1 MAVGQVSF
9 HNDKKVKRGTYP
21 PSPRPPSSLIPHLLS
36 IFLRPVCL
44 VHVPKRE
51 NPIINRLNK
60 TKVERQVDHEQERQ
74 DRIRRENAAK
84 RAAAA
89 AKVCILSS
97 RLTPSPSIT
106 IRTFFPFQLFSVFLI
121 CSRNELSSR
130 ACFRVVL
137 NRKKQTQ
144 TSPNSV
150 KQRKQRAPTIRSSPT
165 TTGTGMMPTTTI
177 LSMEGKGREGR
188 RSRSMRM

>member
-1 MAVGQVSF
+1 MSLSSRQKYSCYHLYNGTDHVEEYGSLILLIFRKQATWPSDRF
-9 HNDKKVKRGTYP
+9 LSITIKRSNGVRSHTHTHTHLPALSTYLP
-21 PSPRPPSSLIPHLLS
+21 IHPHPSSLIPSVFSVALLQLNS
-36 IFLRPVCL
+36 TTP

-106 IRTFFPFQLFSVFLI
+106 IRTFFPFQLSSVFSGLLTERI
-121 CSRNELSSR
+121 IISRMLSWR
-130 ACFRVVL
+130 P
-137 NRKKQTQ
+137 Q
-144 TSPNSV
+144 
-150 KQRKQRAPTIRSSPT
+150 
-165 TTGTGMMPTTTI
+165 
-177 LSMEGKGREGR
+177 
-188 RSRSMRM
+188 